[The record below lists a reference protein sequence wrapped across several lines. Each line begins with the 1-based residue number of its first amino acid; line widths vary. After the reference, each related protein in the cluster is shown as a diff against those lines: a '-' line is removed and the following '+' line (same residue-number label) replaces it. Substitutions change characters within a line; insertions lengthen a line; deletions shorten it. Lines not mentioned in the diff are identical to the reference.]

1 MRYLIAIVLGVA
13 GALVATIFF
22 SSSIASSVVNA
33 RTFDNP
39 DDVASLHSLVF
50 MGCNLAGLIVGWTIG
65 WAIGGA
71 MEKDDAADKA

>member
-1 MRYLIAIVLGVA
+1 MRYVIAIVLGIV

-22 SSSIASSVVNA
+22 SSGIATAVVNS

-50 MGCNLAGLIVGWTIG
+50 MVCNVGGLALGWTIG

-71 MEKDDAADKA
+71 LEKEEEKDA